1 MKVSRTINIFIII
14 FIKKGKNKMQFPNEQ
29 KGDNVNT
36 KDWDTTYKE

>member
-1 MKVSRTINIFIII
+1 MKVSRAINIFIII
-14 FIKKGKNKMQFPNEQ
+14 FIKGKNKMKFPNEQ